1 MTALALVSASS
12 FPPARNLPALNWRR
26 ISAWSGSF
34 SLHLMLALMLL
45 IPPVAMQLQRLNNAT
60 PASPPIYVR
69 PPEEIK
75 PEPVL
80 PQPPAKVK
88 KNPLSPPMP
97 RITITAPI
105 AQPVPMP
112 PATPVDS
119 IAPAADKPAPAVSA
133 DSGTAD
139 AMPTALTYGTQTRI
153 PYPPMALRN
162 RIEGTVILRVL
173 VGEDG
178 SVKDIEIDKPSGSH
192 DLDRAAREAVMKW
205 KFKPGMRGGMAYAGW
220 ARVPISFTLP

>member
-1 MTALALVSASS
+1 MTALALVSAPS
-12 FPPARNLPALNWRR
+12 FPSGRSLPALSWRR

-34 SLHLMLALMLL
+34 SLHLTLALMLL
-45 IPPVAMQLQRLNNAT
+45 IPPVAMQLQRISNAT
-60 PASPPIYVR
+60 PSVPPTWVR

-80 PQPPAKVK
+80 PQPPAKIK
-88 KNPLSPPMP
+88 KVAPSPPVP

-112 PATPVDS
+112 PATSIDS
-119 IAPAADKPAPAVSA
+119 IAPAADKPVPLAPS
-133 DSGTAD
+133 DSGASD
-139 AMPTALTYGTQTRI
+139 AAPTALTYGTQTKV
-153 PYPPMALRN
+153 PYPRIALIN
-162 RIEGTVILRVL
+162 HIEGTVILRVL

-205 KFKPGMRGGMAYAGW
+205 KFRPGMRGGVAYAGW